1 MEDEDGEKEFYL
13 EFQKRK
19 CTLGMPQGSNGKGAI
34 YSLTLVNTLVD
45 VRFVF

>member
-1 MEDEDGEKEFYL
+1 MQALDALGALME
-13 EFQKRK
+13 
-19 CTLGMPQGSNGKGAI
+19 KGAI